1 MVVACYL
8 PLSTRYLT
16 RPGLYFDAVNPD
28 YAAIKIL
35 HPDIPSDV
43 WIMPGNLVLDRFPVL
58 AGSLYHGSLQAYFAV
73 PFTYLFGPHVVS
85 VRSLYICEA
94 ILICLAVFMYVYR
107 RSGMA
112 TLAWFGAFFLAID
125 PAFVFSFRTQA
136 YIVTFPIFFTI
147 LGCLFLTGQKPS
159 FRGHIAAGVFFGLA
173 AWGYF
178 VHLFFLPGVILHLL
192 TRRLEANVS
201 RFRSFVGFGIGMM
214 IGVSPY
220 ILGYALIVTSFD
232 TIPDAIS
239 WFHSLIGGLRI
250 MTPQPLS
257 DRIDSTLRFAGI
269 ALTGEWIWEVVW
281 GLWHTD
287 YGQIG
292 KVGLLIV
299 APCIGLGF
307 SVGGSRLRSP
317 ALLML
322 YAIVSYVAVAVI
334 FGQRM
339 GGHHFVLLLPLLYIL
354 LALSA
359 GMVIERGPTTIRG
372 ILLACVSVALVF
384 VNLSGSLWTIKEL
397 RDVEGNTFY
406 SDIISNYPLEAL
418 ESGSRTPYIF
428 INPGGFLPFT
438 YLTSGRIP
446 AYEESDATE
455 DDRSRLTE
463 RICSLGVTKL
473 VFLGQHA
480 ASLGRDAIE
489 RLQLTVLGTRII
501 STQKGNFDYAVFAVG
516 APAAV
521 CAQGH

>member
-1 MVVACYL
+1 M
-8 PLSTRYLT
+8 
-16 RPGLYFDAVNPD
+16 
-28 YAAIKIL
+28 
-35 HPDIPSDV
+35 
-43 WIMPGNLVLDRFPVL
+43 
-58 AGSLYHGSLQAYFAV
+58 
-73 PFTYLFGPHVVS
+73 
-85 VRSLYICEA
+85 
-94 ILICLAVFMYVYR
+94 
-107 RSGMA
+107 
-112 TLAWFGAFFLAID
+112 
-125 PAFVFSFRTQA
+125 
-136 YIVTFPIFFTI
+136 
-147 LGCLFLTGQKPS
+147 
-159 FRGHIAAGVFFGLA
+159 
-173 AWGYF
+173 
-178 VHLFFLPGVILHLL
+178 
-192 TRRLEANVS
+192 S
-201 RFRSFVGFGIGMM
+201 R
-214 IGVSPY
+214 
-220 ILGYALIVTSFD
+220 
-232 TIPDAIS
+232 
-239 WFHSLIGGLRI
+239 
-250 MTPQPLS
+250 
-257 DRIDSTLRFAGI
+257 
-269 ALTGEWIWEVVW
+269 
-281 GLWHTD
+281 
-287 YGQIG
+287 
-292 KVGLLIV
+292 
-299 APCIGLGF
+299 
-307 SVGGSRLRSP
+307 
-317 ALLML
+317 
-322 YAIVSYVAVAVI
+322 
-334 FGQRM
+334 
-339 GGHHFVLLLPLLYIL
+339 LPLLYIL